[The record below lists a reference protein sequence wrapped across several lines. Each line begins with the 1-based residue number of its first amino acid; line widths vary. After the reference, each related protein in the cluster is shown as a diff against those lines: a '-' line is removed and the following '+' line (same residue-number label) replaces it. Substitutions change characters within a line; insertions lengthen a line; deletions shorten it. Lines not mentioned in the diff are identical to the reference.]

1 VTGRSEV
8 VAGIAAAVRDV
19 LSRDVPELD
28 EDTRLFDD
36 LAMDS
41 AGVLELLM
49 IVEDTMGITVD
60 PQELDIDHL
69 RSVRSFA
76 DFVQLQQTVAAR
88 EDA

>member
-8 VAGIAAAVRDV
+8 VAGIAAALRDV
-19 LSRDVPELD
+19 LSREVPELD
-28 EDTRLFDD
+28 EDTLLFDD
-36 LAMDS
+36 LAMES
-41 AGVLELLM
+41 ASVLELLM

-60 PQELDIDHL
+60 PRELDIDHL

-76 DFVQLQQTVAAR
+76 DFVQRRQTVAAR